1 MPRGLRAFG
10 TIAVATAGSFLA
22 YFLAEIIVLHAPIL
36 LLAALT
42 EIEVVGFQPQPRFP
56 YFLPSALT
64 RFPPD
69 SPVWLYAAQQGSYVP
84 AALLLILAAAIAAH
98 RARGWPR
105 LPATQ
110 AVLWATFFL
119 AFYSGAFGGGG
130 FRLQRALE
138 VVWPTFA
145 QSEGRVLFLGG
156 ALIGLGLFAAWVCL
170 RWLLDRTAASRP
182 ARFGVLVGWVMLPA
196 LLVGGLLV
204 AYLFNWRLLGRSGP
218 AAYLFAWIAAPILAA
233 GLPAALWRARPAP
246 PLEFRLRS
254 AVAILLL
261 ATLAL
266 GGLAARG
273 EILAYFARRQLT
285 MRSSQHWRLYLDA
298 AALARVDE
306 VAGVGDKRIE
316 AMAAR
321 LGIALPDSPLRGCL
335 FASTQSKV
343 ALTGSDEPF
352 TLDAPRQEIHHL
364 LSPAGGISDDRG
376 DALLLMRQAWGEPGS
391 QSVALAAARYSAGE
405 FGGQPLR
412 DYAGRIA
419 REETAYSLRDILGLE
434 SDYLSPLVRDALAG
448 AWVERMVERRGKAVL
463 PVLYRT
469 PLDTGMEADFARAL
483 GAEWNELEQDWR
495 SYLLGRAAD
504 PPPPP
509 PPPRA
514 PFFHRGIS
522 FSHEVG
528 GGWGYGSDRAAGE
541 LEKIRALGANSV
553 AIVPYAFTRAP
564 EDVTFNFSTDES
576 DARVTRA
583 IKQSKQ
589 AGLHVML
596 KPQLWSR
603 EFTGNIV
610 FQDKATFER
619 WFAHYRRWLLHYAR
633 LAELHGVDLLV
644 IGTELGGVTP
654 HEAAW
659 RGLIRD
665 LRRVYRGRLTY
676 AAHWDREFE
685 AVGFWDALDYIGV
698 NFYFPLADGGET
710 PRPDSHRVQAVAE
723 KLGELAT
730 RYRKPVLLTE
740 VGYPAAATGAAQPW
754 VESGRLDNA
763 VQQRCYEVVFEAF
776 YDQPWLA
783 GLYWWKWPSHGLGSP
798 ASVTLVP
805 LDKPALEVVR
815 KWYHRPEANTLLP

>member
-1 MPRGLRAFG
+1 MPRGLKALG
-10 TIAVATAGSFLA
+10 NITVATAGSFLA
-22 YFLAEIIVLHAPIL
+22 YLLAEITVLHAPIL

-42 EIEVVGFQPQPRFP
+42 GIEVVGFQPQPRFP

-64 RFPPD
+64 RLPPEA
-69 SPVWLYAAQQGSYVP
+69 PVWLYALQQGSYLP
-84 AALLLILAAAIAAH
+84 AALLLILAAAIAA
-98 RARGWPR
+98 RPARGWWR

-119 AFYSGAFGGGG
+119 AFYSGAFGGGR

-138 VVWPTFA
+138 GLWPTFA

-156 ALIGLGLFAAWVCL
+156 ALIGAGLFAAWVCL
-170 RWLLDRTAASRP
+170 RWLLDRTAGGRR
-182 ARFGVLVGWVMLPA
+182 ARIGVLLSWMLLPA
-196 LLVGGLLV
+196 LLVGASLV

-218 AAYLFAWIAAPILAA
+218 AAYLFVWIAAPILAA

-246 PLEFRLRS
+246 PLELRHRS
-254 AVAILLL
+254 AFVLCLL
-261 ATLAL
+261 AALTL

-273 EILAYFARRQLT
+273 EILSYFARRQLT
-285 MRSSQHWRLYLDA
+285 ARSSQHWQLYLDA
-298 AALARVDE
+298 VALPRADALAGAADQRV
-306 VAGVGDKRIE
+306 AK
-316 AMAAR
+316 MAER
-321 LGIALPDSPLRGCL
+321 LGIVLPEEPLRGCL
-335 FASTQSKV
+335 FASTQSKT

-352 TLDAPRQEIHHL
+352 TLDAVRQEIHHL
-364 LSPAGGISDDRG
+364 LLPAGGVSDARG
-376 DALLLMRQAWGEPGS
+376 DALLLMREVWGEPGS
-391 QSVALAAARYSAGE
+391 QSVALAAARYAAGE

-419 REETAYSLRDILGLE
+419 REETAYSLRDVLALE

-448 AWVERMVERRGKAVL
+448 AWVERMVERRGKAIL
-463 PVLYRT
+463 PALYRAR
-469 PLDTGMEADFARAL
+469 LDVGKEAEFARAL
-483 GAEWNELEQDWR
+483 STDWNELEQDWR

-509 PPPRA
+509 PPSRPQ
-514 PFFHRGIS
+514 FFHRGLS

-528 GGWGYGSDRAAGE
+528 GGWGYGSDRAGE
-541 LEKIRALGANSV
+541 ELVKIRALGANSV

-564 EDVTFNFSTDES
+564 ESAEFNFSTDES
-576 DARVTRA
+576 DARVLRA
-583 IKQSKQ
+583 IEQAQ
-589 AGLHVML
+589 RAGLHVML

-603 EFTGNIV
+603 GFTGNIV
-610 FQDKATFER
+610 FQDKAAFDR

-633 LAELHGVDLLV
+633 LAEMHGVDLLV

-665 LRRVYRGRLTY
+665 LRRVYHGRLTY

-698 NFYFPLADGGET
+698 NFYFPLADAGET
-710 PRPDSHRVQAVAE
+710 PRPDSRRVQAVAE

-754 VESGRLDNA
+754 VESGRLDNSQ
-763 VQQRCYEVVFEAF
+763 QQRCYEVVFEAF

-783 GLYWWKWPSHGLGSP
+783 GLYWWKWPS
-798 ASVTLVP
+798 
-805 LDKPALEVVR
+805 
-815 KWYHRPEANTLLP
+815 